1 MSASRQASPHGR
13 PAQRR
18 RTRAALLA
26 AAGRMVAEGHALP
39 SVAEVAAAA
48 DISRRT
54 AYRYFPTAEQ
64 LATEA
69 VLETLA
75 PHLDPAVVGAHGS
88 DDAGARLSATVRQMQ
103 QAAVANERLLRTM
116 IRLTIDRP
124 PSADGGRQ
132 PSARGSR
139 RLGWLNEAIRPLR
152 RTVDRRTYE
161 RLLSA
166 LCLCVGAE
174 ALIALRD
181 ARGLSTD
188 EAVEVCVWSADALL
202 HAATSGGVV
211 PVRRTRKRPGPV
223 KNG

>member
-1 MSASRQASPHGR
+1 
-13 PAQRR
+13 
-18 RTRAALLA
+18 
-26 AAGRMVAEGHALP
+26 MVAEGRSLP

-75 PHLDPAVVGAHGS
+75 PQLDSAVVEAHRT
-88 DDAGARLSATVRQMQ
+88 DDVGARVSATVRRMQ

-132 PSARGSR
+132 PSGRGSR
-139 RLGWLNEAIRPLR
+139 RLAWLSEAIRPLR
-152 RTVDRRTYE
+152 RTVDKRTYE

-181 ARGLSTD
+181 TRGLSTD
-188 EAVEVCVWSADALL
+188 EAVEVCVWSAEALL
-202 HAATSGGVV
+202 RAATSEAVV
-211 PVRRTRKRPGPV
+211 PIRRSRDRVAPLKKT
-223 KNG
+223 

>member
-1 MSASRQASPHGR
+1 
-13 PAQRR
+13 
-18 RTRAALLA
+18 
-26 AAGRMVAEGHALP
+26 MVAEGRGLP

-48 DISRRT
+48 DVSRRT

-75 PHLDPAVVGAHGS
+75 P
-88 DDAGARLSATVRQMQ
+88 RLASSADETPPSATVQARLATTVRRMQ
-103 QAAVANERLLRTM
+103 EAAVANEHLLRTM
-116 IRLTIDRP
+116 IRLTIERP
-124 PSADGGRQ
+124 PAAEGGRQ

-139 RLGWLNEAIRPLR
+139 RVEWLGDAIKPLR
-152 RTVDRRTYE
+152 RSLERRTYE

-181 ARGLSTD
+181 TRGLSTD
-188 EAVEVCVWSADALL
+188 EAVAVCVWSADALL
-202 HAATSGGVV
+202 QAAVSDGVA
-211 PVRRTRKRPGPV
+211 PVRRTRRRAPG
-223 KNG
+223 